1 MGGPAGLS
9 PSSPELSPAV
19 KAREA
24 EPNVSRAANG
34 CTPPDG
40 RHKASLT
47 GRGAGA
53 ASDGGAAGVRRSEPA
68 GTGRNRPVP
77 PPRAAPD
84 LPRSPPLR
92 RALPPVP
99 PGGGEGG
106 EGGRREDVPCG
117 GGGGWE
123 RRRVIKSEFA
133 GIGDFAILG
142 WDPACCRAV
151 WVHPGL
157 N

>member
-1 MGGPAGLS
+1 MEGPEEAVFPQPARDLKVGGPAGLS

-77 PPRAAPD
+77 PPP
-84 LPRSPPLR
+84 R
-92 RALPPVP
+92 RA
-99 PGGGEGG
+99 
-106 EGGRREDVPCG
+106 
-117 GGGGWE
+117 
-123 RRRVIKSEFA
+123 
-133 GIGDFAILG
+133 
-142 WDPACCRAV
+142 
-151 WVHPGL
+151 
-157 N
+157 